1 MTRTPPTID
10 MLPDGRFGATPRPPQ
25 VPFTTKVMVGAAI
38 VAMLGTC
45 LAVAALALWFV
56 SLILPVVLVAAAVAW
71 GMMRFRRWQSG
82 RGQPDLAR
90 REPDRFR

>member
-1 MTRTPPTID
+1 
-10 MLPDGRFGATPRPPQ
+10 MLPDGRFGGNARPPQ

-38 VAMLGTC
+38 VAVLGTC
-45 LAVAALALWFV
+45 LAIAALALWFV
-56 SLILPVVLVAAAVAW
+56 SLILPVVLIAAAVAW

-90 REPDRFR
+90 RELDRFR